1 MSSLGLRRYDEGMA
15 ILLSI
20 KSLVTADWK
29 QLKGTEA
36 TYVGI
41 DFGTSTTV
49 VSYSYYD
56 EQSDSVKCDVIPI
69 RQKEYDGAM
78 SKSEKLPT
86 VIALYDNQILVGT
99 GASSLKYELE
109 KNKDIWYSFKMEL
122 GEDLGPKYYNSTL
135 NREKPIQIQN
145 AKDATSVFFRFLKKE
160 IENLVHTKGLNDN
173 IKYAVSIPASFEAN
187 QRRDL
192 IEALSI
198 NQIDVS
204 KQALIDEPNAAFLSY
219 ILDSESFGE
228 TITIPDGVN
237 PKMLVFDFGAGT
249 CDISILEI
257 GVNRKGVYSK
267 NLSISKFEKLGGD
280 DIDRYIACNILYPEL
295 LVQNGLD
302 SDDFIMSEKRRIVNN
317 LLVFAEKLKIGM
329 CKAINLI
336 WENMTFPLLI
346 RNTQL

>member
-302 SDDFIMSEKRRIVNN
+302 SDDFIMSEKRMI
-317 LLVFAEKLKIGM
+317 
-329 CKAINLI
+329 C
-336 WENMTFPLLI
+336 
-346 RNTQL
+346 